1 VPVSPYDPYCTWQT
15 STVELQAQGHH
26 DPCGMPPTNPS
37 RTLLTAPLSRRCHAV
52 AGHSPIATA
61 RHSLTSSPPRYRF
74 GTRPATTTPA
84 ATPRQESACRLSP
97 CTPRGYA
104 TIAGDPMSAG
114 PSDPLSSPSSN
125 DMPWPNPPKGH
136 SHPTPYQILSTKE
149 SEPYSKRRFYD
160 LVKLYHPDSGACEKH
175 HHHHKVPQPLR
186 LERYRLVVAAH
197 TILSDPEKRK
207 MYDRFGAGWSGVPS
221 TVGGKPGAGTPAGP
235 FSAWQHHTDADIWGN
250 ATWEDWERFYA
261 RRDGA
266 SQQPRYLSNGNF
278 ILCVILLAIVGASL
292 NISRAEHEGDKVV
305 ASRDLVHDRASKEL
319 RRVRQLSENRP
330 KEERIQFFVRQR
342 EATMHGTGVES
353 LRDDKVAKLLPEQET
368 CLSDELR
375 TGGSES

>member
-1 VPVSPYDPYCTWQT
+1 
-15 STVELQAQGHH
+15 
-26 DPCGMPPTNPS
+26 MPPTNPS
-37 RTLLTAPLSRRCHAV
+37 RTLLTAPLPRRCHAAV
-52 AGHSPIATA
+52 GRPHAATA
-61 RHSLTSSPPRYRF
+61 PNSSTSSPPRSRLD
-74 GTRPATTTPA
+74 TRAATTTAA
-84 ATPRQESACRLSP
+84 ATQRQRNACRLPACVS
-97 CTPRGYA
+97 RSYA
-104 TIAGDPMSAG
+104 TLAGDPMSAG
-114 PSDPLSSPSSN
+114 QPDPSASAPN
-125 DMPWPNPPKGH
+125 DMPWPKPPKGH
-136 SHPTPYQILSTKE
+136 SHPTPYQILSTTE

-235 FSAWQHHTDADIWGN
+235 FSAWRQQGDPDIWNN

-261 RRDGA
+261 RRDGMP
-266 SQQPRYLSNGNF
+266 QQPRYLSNGNF

-292 NISRAEHEGDKVV
+292 NISRAEKEGDKVV

-342 EATMHGTGVES
+342 EATMHGVGTES